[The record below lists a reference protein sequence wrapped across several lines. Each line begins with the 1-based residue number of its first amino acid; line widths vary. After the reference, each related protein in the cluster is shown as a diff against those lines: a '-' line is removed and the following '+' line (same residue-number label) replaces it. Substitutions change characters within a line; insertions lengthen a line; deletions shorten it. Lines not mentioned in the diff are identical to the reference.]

1 MLETGEEDQ
10 ICVSY
15 LPISHPLLP
24 DLFLPLPTS
33 ILARVICT
41 HQSLLNHTLYFI
53 THCNITSEIVTLR
66 EMTSCC
72 SSIGMFVSDCTMR
85 TSVCEWRD
93 FGKGRN
99 ALARVSSVIYMTV
112 HLSHFYSYM
121 PTGKLGC
128 ISLWPHVF
136 SLCLADCWKNLEKG
150 QNWPAL
156 SDTATSRAIH
166 YGRGSYGSWGSLG
179 SWVYRAG

>member
-1 MLETGEEDQ
+1 MPETGEEDQ
-10 ICVSY
+10 MCLSY
-15 LPISHPLLP
+15 ITISHPLLP

-41 HQSLLNHTLYFI
+41 HQSLLNHTLCFI
-53 THCNITSEIVTLR
+53 THCNITSVIITLR

-72 SSIGMFVSDCTMR
+72 SSMWMFVSDWTMR
-85 TSVCEWRD
+85 TFVCEKCD
-93 FGKGRN
+93 FGKGRI
-99 ALARVSSVIYMTV
+99 SSVIYMAV

-121 PTGKLGC
+121 PTGTLGC
-128 ISLWPHVF
+128 ISLWPQVF
-136 SLCLADCWKNLEKG
+136 SLCLAVCWKNPEKG

-156 SDTATSRAIH
+156 SDMATSRTIH